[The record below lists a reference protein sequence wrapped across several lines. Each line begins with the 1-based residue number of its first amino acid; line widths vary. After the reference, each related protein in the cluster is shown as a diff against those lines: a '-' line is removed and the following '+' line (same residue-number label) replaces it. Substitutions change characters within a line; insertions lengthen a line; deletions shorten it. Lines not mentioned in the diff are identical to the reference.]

1 MAWQPQ
7 QESLR
12 QLAYSLRDSL
22 SGYDRAR
29 QKQAE
34 EVRSNLHILQ
44 QTRLQICAEG
54 EEIWLTFLACIA
66 TCESFVDPRLR

>member
-7 QESLR
+7 QESLQ
-12 QLAYSLRDSL
+12 QLAYALRDSL

-34 EVRSNLHILQ
+34 EVCPTYAFVGTHGLR
-44 QTRLQICAEG
+44 
-54 EEIWLTFLACIA
+54 
-66 TCESFVDPRLR
+66 CEFEARKIG

>member
-7 QESLR
+7 KESLQ

-34 EVRSNLHILQ
+34 EVRPIHRFVS
-44 QTRLQICAEG
+44 TRSYRLAL
-54 EEIWLTFLACIA
+54 EEMK
-66 TCESFVDPRLR
+66 VG

>member
-7 QESLR
+7 QESL
-12 QLAYSLRDSL
+12 QPLIYSLRDSL

-34 EVRSNLHILQ
+34 EVRAIYAFFK
-44 QTRLQICAEG
+44 QTPLQICAER
-54 EEIWLTFLACIA
+54 EETWLTFLACIA

>member
-7 QESLR
+7 QESLQ

-34 EVRSNLHILQ
+34 EVRAIYTFFGKHGY
-44 QTRLQICAEG
+44 RFCAERG
-54 EEIWLTFLACIA
+54 ELWLTFWHVIA
-66 TCESFVDPRLR
+66 TYESFVDPRLR

>member
-1 MAWQPQ
+1 MSTHISARKAVKRHRRWEGVNMAWQPQ
-7 QESLR
+7 RESLQ

-34 EVRSNLHILQ
+34 EVRAIYAFFK
-44 QTRLQICAEG
+44 QTPLQICAE
-54 EEIWLTFLACIA
+54 
-66 TCESFVDPRLR
+66 

>member
-7 QESLR
+7 QESLQ

-29 QKQAE
+29 QKHAE
-34 EVRSNLHILQ
+34 EVCP
-44 QTRLQICAEG
+44 TY
-54 EEIWLTFLACIA
+54 
-66 TCESFVDPRLR
+66 SFVVIRCPRHALEEKKIG